1 MQAEFFHTQI
11 PNPEVTF
18 DDKQTLD
25 PLEVKL
31 LHALYTSLH
40 YDAHVQILLP
50 VSLTAKHDD
59 SFKTSL
65 HYKV

>member
-1 MQAEFFHTQI
+1 VQDEFFHIQI
-11 PNPEVTF
+11 PNPDVTL

-31 LHALYTSLH
+31 LHEVYTSRH
-40 YDAHVQILLP
+40 YGAHVQILLP

-59 SFKTSL
+59 SF
-65 HYKV
+65 